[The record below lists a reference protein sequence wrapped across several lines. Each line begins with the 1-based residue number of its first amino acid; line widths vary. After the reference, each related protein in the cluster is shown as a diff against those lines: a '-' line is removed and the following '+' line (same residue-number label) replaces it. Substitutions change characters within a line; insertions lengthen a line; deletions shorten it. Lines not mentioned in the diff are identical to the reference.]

1 MSNIPHVVDLK
12 THMAIQMNLLDHFIL
27 QHFQVSLLRAELLR
41 VSREGSMQDA
51 KVEMNLTPRLVEMS
65 SGDKLPSYQVSA
77 RLVCIGGK
85 GDKSGPSFKAKVG
98 IETIYQQKTGDPVDL
113 SEFTNH
119 HATLAR
125 QIYPLLAQELR
136 GLLARMG
143 LSNIQLP
150 FDLNPGSRKINV
162 SPDGPPVRVH

>member
-1 MSNIPHVVDLK
+1 
-12 THMAIQMNLLDHFIL
+12 MNLLDHFIL

-41 VSREGSMQDA
+41 VSREGTMQDA
-51 KVEMNLTPRLVEMS
+51 KVEMNLTPRLMEKS
-65 SGDKLPSYQVSA
+65 SGDQLPSYQVSA
-77 RLVCIGGK
+77 RLTCIGHSV
-85 GDKSGPSFKAKVG
+85 DDAGPAFKAKVG
-98 IETIYQQKTGDPVDL
+98 IETVYQQTSGEPVDI

-150 FDLNPGSRKINV
+150 FDLNPSSHKINV
-162 SPDGPPVRVH
+162 SPGEAPVRFH

>member
-1 MSNIPHVVDLK
+1 M
-12 THMAIQMNLLDHFIL
+12 QMNLLDHFIL
-27 QHFQVSLLRAELLR
+27 QHFQISLLQAELLR

-51 KVEMNLTPRLVEMS
+51 KVEMNLTPRLMEMD

-77 RLVCIGGK
+77 RLVCIGGI
-85 GDKSGPSFKAKVG
+85 DKDSEPAFSAKVG
-98 IETIYQQKTGDPVDL
+98 IETVYQQTSGDPIDI

-119 HATLAR
+119 HASLAR

-136 GLLARMG
+136 GLLTRMG

-150 FDLNPGSRKINV
+150 FDLNPSSRKISV
-162 SPDGPPVRVH
+162 SRDGIPDRVH